1 MRSATFLIKP
11 ASSLCDMR
19 CRYCFYHDISDIR
32 EVKSMGLMS
41 ETTAQALIQAAFAAV
56 EPGGFVQFTFQGGEP
71 TLAGLAFFRKFMELE
86 AQFRTKDV
94 GVGHAIQT
102 NGLHIN
108 EEWATFLKEH
118 DFLVGVI
125 DKDSCNSLMSCLDQ
139 TTHQTFCTLHIV
151 DDHSGIAKILI
162 IIVIEYY
169 RDSPAIQFLIAIQ
182 IWAHNTG
189 FHTTHNK
196 PLEILMHYRLQA
208 AALIGK
214 LIVRQEDMQIHPLFS
229 QYTANPVNILRK
241 KLI

>member
-1 MRSATFLIKP
+1 MKSLTFLIKP
-11 ASSLCDMR
+11 ASSLCNMR

-32 EVKSMGLMS
+32 EVKSMGIMT
-41 ETTAQALIQAAFAAV
+41 EATAQSLIQAAFTPV
-56 EPGGFVQFTFQGGEP
+56 EPGGFVQFTFQSGEP

-86 AQFRTKDV
+86 TQFRTKDV

-108 EEWATFLKEH
+108 EEWATFLKKH

-125 DKDSCNSLMSCLDQ
+125 DKDSCDSFMSCLDQ
-139 TTHQTFCTLHIV
+139 TTHQFFCTLHIV
-151 DDHSGIAKILI
+151 DNHSGIAKILI

-189 FHTTHNK
+189 FHTIHNK
-196 PLEILMHYRLQA
+196 TLEILMHHRLQA
-208 AALIGK
+208 ASLIGK
-214 LIVRQEDMQIHPLFS
+214 LIVRQEDMQIHPLFG
-229 QYTANPVNILRK
+229 QHTANPVNILRK